1 MDKACYPNWWLWM
14 INFIITE
21 LNFLIPL
28 LFSSIALLQCFGDC
42 WTNLTE
48 KMGSSLS
55 FIASASHCPCQVSIF
70 VCPVRTSCNICL
82 SESTCEFLDL
92 FPSLFHTLSLLLFI
106 TCTHDCAFPVIT
118 CTERYGRF
126 FPLESV
132 GLATIQSQWYQ
143 HDEWCDRAGT
153 VRTWF
158 PRFNIVWCYSR

>member
-14 INFIITE
+14 INFIITG

-92 FPSLFHTLSLLLFI
+92 FPSLFHTLSLYSSSSLVHTIVLFPSSLVLNAMEGSSLWSQLGWPLFKVNGI
-106 TCTHDCAFPVIT
+106 NMMNDVIEQVLFVHDFLDSI
-118 CTERYGRF
+118 
-126 FPLESV
+126 
-132 GLATIQSQWYQ
+132 
-143 HDEWCDRAGT
+143 
-153 VRTWF
+153 
-158 PRFNIVWCYSR
+158 